1 MTTALLRESETYRNS
16 LPGMLGSHDGQYVV
30 IKGESLSHFAESY
43 QDALDWAYEKFGL
56 DDFFVKKVSS
66 DQGLSHF
73 TRDLGP
79 CRT

>member
-1 MTTALLRESETYRNS
+1 MTTALLQESETYRTR
-16 LPGMLGSHDGQYVV
+16 LPGMLGAHDGQYVV
-30 IKGESLSHFAESY
+30 IKGDSLTHFAESY
-43 QDALDWAYEKFGL
+43 QEALEWAYEKFGL

-66 DQGLSHF
+66 DQGLAHF

>member
-1 MTTALLRESETYRNS
+1 MTTALFQESETYRNS
-16 LPGMLGSHDGQYVV
+16 LPAMLGAHDGQYVV

-43 QDALDWAYEKFGL
+43 QDALEWAYEKFGL
-56 DDFFVKKVSS
+56 DDFFVKRVSS

>member
-1 MTTALLRESETYRNS
+1 MTTALHQESETYRNC
-16 LPGMLGSHDGQYVV
+16 LPAMLGVHDGQYVV

-43 QDALDWAYEKFGL
+43 QDALEWAYEKFGL
-56 DDFFVKKVSS
+56 ADFFVKQVSS

>member
-1 MTTALLRESETYRNS
+1 MTTALLQESQTYRNC
-16 LPGMLGSHDGQYVV
+16 LPGMLGAHEGQYVV

-43 QDALDWAYEKFGL
+43 QDALEWAYEKFGL